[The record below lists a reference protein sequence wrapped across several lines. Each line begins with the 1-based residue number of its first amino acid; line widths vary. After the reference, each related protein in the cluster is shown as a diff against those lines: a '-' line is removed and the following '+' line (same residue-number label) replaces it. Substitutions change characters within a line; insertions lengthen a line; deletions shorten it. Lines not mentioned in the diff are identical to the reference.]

1 MIPWLR
7 RAGLLAAL
15 AVAGCEGGD
24 PADDDSAVPSDDDDV
39 SDDDA
44 CTLGSLEPG
53 PAPPEL
59 PQIELLVEEPSQATP
74 GVLVTSLLSGQH
86 RPVLIDTAGEYL
98 WWGDAEEP
106 GITVSRAALSRDRCA
121 VLHLAETDG
130 FVVEEDYVSRLH
142 RTYLDGSGTETLE
155 IDDVHH
161 DFVELPD
168 GTLAALARDYRLR
181 DEVWVAGDKIVEID
195 PDGTTRDIWSVF
207 DDADLVPRGSAG
219 DEAVDWSH
227 ANAMDYDEAA
237 RAEIRFPESVD
248 RWIGAN
254 QEYEEQAARAV
265 WRAYREAPIHD
276 ETRADFDARRVRA
289 GGKESPYTLKQVG
302 EQPAGGWPLFI
313 AMHGGGGVPKHV
325 NDGQWEH
332 MQIYYKDHPE
342 VGGYLYLALRAP
354 TDEWNG
360 FYTGYMYP
368 VIDALIRQQLLF
380 SEVDPDKV
388 FLMGYSHGGY
398 GAFAIGQVM
407 PDRFAAVHASAAAP
421 TPGQGSPRNLRNTV
435 FTHMV
440 GEKDTAYGR
449 AERNQEFAAEIE
461 ALKQAHPGAYPVSF
475 EWQPGYGHG
484 GLPDRDKIPSMYP
497 AVRNPAPRQ
506 LDWVVTVPEIRDHF
520 WLHLEDPAP
529 GMELTAS
536 LEDNVLR
543 IAGVGV
549 DEVELRLSSRL
560 VNVGRPLKVLVG
572 GSEEATEHRLQP
584 RAATLC
590 RTLLARGNPAGASP
604 VTVRLELSD

>member
-237 RAEIRFPESVD
+237 DLYLISMRHFDAIVAVD
-248 RWIGAN
+248 RATGERAWTLGGDDPSFELLGDPELDAFHEQHQFELLGDGLLVFDNGETDDVSSRII
-254 QEYEEQAARAV
+254 EYTWTGDDAYEAV
-265 WRAYREAPIHD
+265 WRHVPNPPINCYALGD
-276 ETRADFDARRVRA
+276 VTR
-289 GGKESPYTLKQVG
+289 L
-302 EQPAGGWPLFI
+302 
-313 AMHGGGGVPKHV
+313 GGGNTGITWSTAGLIEEVTP
-325 NDGQWEH
+325 DG
-332 MQIYYKDHPE
+332 E
-342 VGGYLYLALRAP
+342 VVMRLGLEMGAGFGY
-354 TDEWNG
+354 T
-360 FYTGYMYP
+360 T
-368 VIDALIRQQLLF
+368 
-380 SEVDPDKV
+380 
-388 FLMGYSHGGY
+388 
-398 GAFAIGQVM
+398 
-407 PDRFAAVHASAAAP
+407 
-421 TPGQGSPRNLRNTV
+421 
-435 FTHMV
+435 
-440 GEKDTAYGR
+440 
-449 AERNQEFAAEIE
+449 
-461 ALKQAHPGAYPVSF
+461 
-475 EWQPGYGHG
+475 
-484 GLPDRDKIPSMYP
+484 
-497 AVRNPAPRQ
+497 
-506 LDWVVTVPEIRDHF
+506 
-520 WLHLEDPAP
+520 WLE
-529 GMELTAS
+529 GT
-536 LEDNVLR
+536 R
-543 IAGVGV
+543 
-549 DEVELRLSSRL
+549 
-560 VNVGRPLKVLVG
+560 
-572 GSEEATEHRLQP
+572 
-584 RAATLC
+584 
-590 RTLLARGNPAGASP
+590 
-604 VTVRLELSD
+604 